1 MIHEISKEAEK
12 KMQKSVEAFKNEL
25 SKLRTGRAHTSL
37 LDHIRVSY
45 YGNEAPLSQVA
56 NVNVEDARTLS
67 ITPWD
72 KKMIPEIE
80 KAIMTSDLGLN
91 PATTGSVIRV
101 PLPALTEDRRRD
113 LTRIVRDEAEKARVA
128 VRNVRRDANTEL
140 KDLLK
145 EKAITEDDER
155 KGQAA
160 VQKIT
165 DDITAKIDQLVAEKE
180 KDLMKV

>member
-1 MIHEISKEAEK
+1 MINTIGKETEV
-12 KMQKSVEAFKNEL
+12 KMLKSIDAFKHEL

-37 LDHIRVSY
+37 LDHIRVNY
-45 YGNEAPLSQVA
+45 YGTETPLSQVA

-67 ITPWD
+67 ITPFD
-72 KKMIPEIE
+72 KKMVSEIE

-91 PATTGSVIRV
+91 PATTGTIIRV

-113 LTRIVRDEAEKARVA
+113 LTRIVKDEAEKARVSI
-128 VRNVRRDANTEL
+128 RNIRRDANQDL
-140 KDLLK
+140 KELLK

-165 DDITAKIDQLVAEKE
+165 DDITAKIEQIASEKE

>member
-12 KMQKSVEAFKNEL
+12 KMLKSIEAFKNEL

-37 LDHIRVSY
+37 LDHIRVSH
-45 YGNEAPLSQVA
+45 YGTDSPLNQVA
-56 NVNVEDARTLS
+56 NVTVEDARTLS

-128 VRNVRRDANTEL
+128 VRNVRRDANTDL
-140 KDLLK
+140 KALLK
-145 EKAITEDDER
+145 EKAITEDEER

-165 DDITAKIDQLVAEKE
+165 DDITAKIDQLAGEKE